1 MRQHIRTYAFAVV
14 VLALTAP
21 ALALAQPN
29 MQTPQPSPAAS
40 VHQTIGISEVG
51 VSYHRPA
58 VKGRKVWGGLVPLN
72 EIWRAGANENTAV
85 TFSTPVRIGGSTL
98 PAGTYG
104 LHMIPAADGP
114 WTIIFNRNATSWGS
128 YFYDQRED
136 ALRFSVNPQQEQF
149 HEWLQYEFTAI
160 TDTGAVMS
168 LLWENLRIPI
178 ALGFDTPA
186 LVLANA
192 RAVYLRGPAGFTWQG
207 YNQAA
212 QYAVR
217 NGGDPAETLGWI
229 DRSIQI
235 NENFTNLQT
244 KATILEK
251 RGDAAGAKTLRMRA
265 MKIATEA
272 EMNTYG
278 YTLIAQR
285 RVDEALAIFEANVKA
300 HPDSW
305 NVYDSLAEALEGKGD
320 VKGAIKNYEKALAL
334 AGDDTNKKRLN
345 AVLTRLRAVK

>member
-1 MRQHIRTYAFAVV
+1 MRQLIRTCACAVAAFA
-14 VLALTAP
+14 LTLPAP
-21 ALALAQPN
+21 AQQNLS
-29 MQTPQPSPAAS
+29 TPQPSPAAS

-58 VKGRKVWGGLVPLN
+58 VKGRNVWGGLVPLN
-72 EIWRAGANENTAV
+72 EVWRAGANENTTV
-85 TFSTPVRIGGSTL
+85 TFSTPVRVGGTTL
-98 PAGTYG
+98 PAGAYG
-104 LHMIPAADGP
+104 LHMIPTDGP

-136 ALRFSVNPQQEQF
+136 ALRFTVTPQQEQF

-160 TDTGAVMS
+160 TDTSAVLS

-178 ALGFDTPA
+178 GLSFDTPA
-186 LVLANA
+186 LVLSHA
-192 RAVYLRGPAGFTWQG
+192 RNVYLRGPAGFTWQG

-212 QYAVR
+212 QYAGR
-217 NGGDPAETLGWI
+217 NGGDLDEALGWI

-235 NENFTNLQT
+235 NENFTNLLT

-251 RGDAAGAKTLRMRA
+251 RGDAASAKALRTRA

-278 YTLIAQR
+278 YVLLGQK
-285 RVDEALAIFEANVKA
+285 RVDEAIAIFEANVKA
-300 HPDSW
+300 HPGSW

-320 VKGAIKNYEKALAL
+320 VKGAIKNYEKALSL
-334 AGDDTNKKRLN
+334 VGDDTNKKRLN
-345 AVLTRLRAVK
+345 ATLTRLRAAK

>member
-1 MRQHIRTYAFAVV
+1 MRQHIRTYAFAIVA
-14 VLALTAP
+14 LALTVP
-21 ALALAQPN
+21 ALSQQNLP
-29 MQTPQPSPAAS
+29 TPQPSPAAS

-51 VSYHRPA
+51 ISYHRPA

-72 EIWRAGANENTAV
+72 EVWRAGANENTAV
-85 TFSTPVRIGGSTL
+85 TFSTPVRVGGTVL

-104 LHMIPAADGP
+104 LHMIPAEGP
-114 WTIIFNRNATSWGS
+114 WTIILNKNATAWGS

-136 ALRFSVNPQQEQF
+136 AVRFAVTPQQEPF
-149 HEWLQYEFTAI
+149 HEWLQFEFTAI
-160 TDTGAVMS
+160 TDTSAVMS

-178 ALGFDTPA
+178 GLGFDTPA

-212 QYAVR
+212 QYATR
-217 NGGDPAETLGWI
+217 NGGDLTEALGWV

-244 KATILEK
+244 KAAIIEK
-251 RGDAAGAKTLRMRA
+251 RGDAAGAKALRGRA
-265 MKIATEA
+265 TKIATEA

-278 YTLIAQR
+278 YTLIGQR
-285 RVDEALAIFEANVKA
+285 RVDEAIAVFEANVKA

-320 VKGAIKNYEKALAL
+320 VKGAIKNYEKALSL
-334 AGDDTNKKRLN
+334 VGDDTNKKRLN
-345 AVLTRLRAVK
+345 TTITRLRAAK